1 MGVAIFALHSI
12 VRNPRK
18 MLTLTVGLIIAT
30 SLLTGTF
37 LSADYMAQ
45 IILQETLNDVSFDM
59 RVDIF
64 PQNLS
69 ESSSIIKN
77 LEKITEIKKIEPYIV
92 KTLTGL
98 NIIKNNG
105 TSFSTIRFSQSWKI
119 IAYGLRE
126 NISIGE
132 INVIKG
138 SLPLMGN
145 SVAITDSLAKKLN
158 LKVGDEIALLF
169 SQLDGEE
176 KKVNVTVSAVV
187 RLEGKLKKTLDDPY
201 SETSVCGWKIYRV
214 EQEDYLIMSIGFAY
228 SAFSAKGVRYWVFAN
243 RDTVL
248 NPWDIDRSIT
258 NLIDIENKIEDS
270 CQQYFHVEICDILRY
285 ALETCKGS
293 ILSLKLLAG
302 VCILPT
308 TFLAC
313 FLIWTSNQ
321 MFIYERRREIGLLKV
336 KGATNKQIL
345 ALIALESIIVGIV
358 GGIIG
363 FTVGNISCVY
373 FLEVTVGRSIATI
386 FPSHIL
392 VRLLVFYL
400 LIDIIF
406 GVAISMFFTTI
417 LVRKIIKT
425 ETNKL
430 LQEYLEEFEKGK
442 WRPKLVFTSFS
453 IGLIKTVEMVLGIQL
468 TRIITQIEAEYI
480 VISLLLNLL
489 YIIDIVLIFLGPL
502 LLVYGFSKIVTHY
515 ETKFNKLF
523 KTIVKPLLKELSDMV
538 VKNLVRRPARTERLL
553 FLLSLVLAYG
563 IATITTSASAM
574 NMTIKEIEIS
584 VGADIKAFPV
594 QSINETQLI
603 ENISGI
609 EGINLVSITGKTVA
623 KIGIR
628 NIDLFVIDENYFNVS
643 FIKEK
648 YLKDVSIEE
657 VFLKFKNGENCC
669 LISQHLSE
677 EYMYNVGD
685 VMQITIGT
693 NINKTALSLN
703 IIGIAKILPGLQQT
717 LYDQYEKNAVVIGR
731 KFAEKYFNL
740 YSESSITF
748 LIDVS
753 EEVNATSVAEIL
765 KSQSFGIYSA
775 FSLDEE
781 INKSVHE
788 VSVYLSPKFF
798 YIQFYFAITIAL
810 TGLTIVT
817 TSSVLERQREIALL
831 TTRGLSKKQAIK
843 IFTGETALIII
854 LSFILGIVEGLS
866 ITIGFMSPVFIF
878 KPKLPIKIIVFPSE
892 LCLMLVMGAIIAFLA
907 SIIPAWHLTQKEIA
921 KILRIHH

>member
-1 MGVAIFALHSI
+1 MFALHSI
-12 VRNPRK
+12 VRSPRK

-69 ESSSIIKN
+69 ESFSIIKN
-77 LEKITEIKKIEPYIV
+77 LEKITGIKKVEPYIV

-105 TSFSTIRFSQSWKI
+105 TVFPMIKFSQSWKI

-145 SVAITDSLAKKLN
+145 SIAVTDSLAKKLN

-169 SQLDGEE
+169 SQLDGE
-176 KKVNVTVSAVV
+176 KKEVNVTVSAVV
-187 RLEGKLKKTLDDPY
+187 RLEGKLKEILDDPC
-201 SETSVCGWKIYRV
+201 SETSVCGWKLYRV
-214 EQEDYLIMSIGFAY
+214 EQVDYLIMSIGFAY
-228 SAFSAKGVRYWVFAN
+228 SAFSAKGVRYWVFVN

-258 NLIDIENKIEDS
+258 NLINIENKIEDS
-270 CQQYFHVEICDILRY
+270 CQQYFHVEICNILRY
-285 ALETCKGS
+285 ALEICKGGIS
-293 ILSLKLLAG
+293 FLKLLAG

-308 TFLAC
+308 MFLAC
-313 FLIWTSNQ
+313 FFIWTSDQ

-345 ALIALESIIVGIV
+345 ALITLESIIVGIV

-400 LIDIIF
+400 LVDIIF
-406 GVAISMFFTTI
+406 GVATSMLFITI
-417 LVRKIIKT
+417 LFRKIIKMK
-425 ETNKL
+425 TNKL

-453 IGLIKTVEMVLGIQL
+453 IGLIKTVEMALGIPL
-468 TRIITQIEAEYI
+468 TRIITQIEPESI
-480 VISLLLNLL
+480 VISLLLNLI

-523 KTIVKPLLKELSDMV
+523 KTIVKPLLKELGDMV
-538 VKNLVRRPARTERLL
+538 VKNLVRRSARTERLL

-574 NMTIKEIEIS
+574 NITIKEIEIS

-623 KIGIR
+623 KIGIT
-628 NIDLFVIDENYFNVS
+628 NINLFVIDENYFIVS
-643 FIKEK
+643 FIKDK

-685 VMQITIGT
+685 VVQITIGT
-693 NINKTALSLN
+693 NTNKTTLSLK

-717 LYDQYEKNAVVIGR
+717 LYDQYEKNTIVIGR

-748 LIDVS
+748 LIDVN

-765 KSQSFGIYSA
+765 ENQSLGIYSA

-781 INKSVHE
+781 INKSVRE
-788 VSVYLSPKFF
+788 VSVYLSPKFY

-810 TGLTIVT
+810 TGLTIIT
-817 TSSVLERQREIALL
+817 TSSVLERRREIALL
-831 TTRGLSKKQAIK
+831 TARGLSKKQVIK
-843 IFTGETALIII
+843 MFIGETSLIII

-866 ITIGFMSPVFIF
+866 ITIGFMSPVFIS
-878 KPKLPIKIIVFPSE
+878 KPKLPIKIIVFPFE

-907 SIIPAWHLTQKEIA
+907 SIIPAWHLTRKEIT